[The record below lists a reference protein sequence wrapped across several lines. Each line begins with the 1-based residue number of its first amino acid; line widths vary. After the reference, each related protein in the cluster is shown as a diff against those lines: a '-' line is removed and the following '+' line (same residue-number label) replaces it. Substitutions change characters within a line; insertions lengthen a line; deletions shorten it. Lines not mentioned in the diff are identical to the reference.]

1 MVKGQGFLLN
11 VCVECD
17 IGSCVGG
24 SPVESCPSPLGNCP
38 NMHICQHVLTQWAN
52 TCMS

>member
-1 MVKGQGFLLN
+1 MPGWSVTQTVAWEGALW
-11 VCVECD
+11 
-17 IGSCVGG
+17 SH
-24 SPVESCPSPLGNCP
+24 SSCPSPLGKCP